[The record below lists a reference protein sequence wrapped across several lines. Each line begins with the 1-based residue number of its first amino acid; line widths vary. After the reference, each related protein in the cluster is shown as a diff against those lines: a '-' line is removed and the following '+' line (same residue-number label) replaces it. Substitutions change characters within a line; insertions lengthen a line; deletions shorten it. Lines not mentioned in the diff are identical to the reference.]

1 MIPSVDRHLEA
12 IRERLAETIFPMLPP
27 EAEFAREQAAF
38 VLMALDLVRAVH
50 PHAYRYEVVERHE
63 YAAAL
68 GDLLALGAT
77 DHEAGTD
84 HEAAA
89 GHEAAAA
96 IAGPEP
102 RADEASIP
110 LAALAEGNRAL
121 KTAVTQLFEALCAEG
136 GAAADRAREVMRD
149 LAVRQVA
156 RERALF
162 ASTGYTQSDTSLAE
176 LLADRA
182 PSGG

>member
-12 IRERLAETIFPMLPP
+12 IRERLAETIFPALPP
-27 EAEFAREQAAF
+27 EAEFEREQAAF

-50 PHAYRYEVVERHE
+50 AHAYRYEVVERHE

-68 GDLLALGAT
+68 GDLLELGGSADPAALA
-77 DHEAGTD
+77 
-84 HEAAA
+84 
-89 GHEAAAA
+89 
-96 IAGPEP
+96 EP
-102 RADEASIP
+102 RPRPDEASIP

-121 KTAVTQLFEALCAEG
+121 KTVVTQLFAALCAEG
-136 GAAADRAREVMRD
+136 GEAADRAREVMRG

-162 ASTGYTQSDTSLAE
+162 ASTGYTRSETSLAE
-176 LLADRA
+176 LLAA
-182 PSGG
+182 PPPAA

>member
-27 EAEFAREQAAF
+27 EAEFAREQASF
-38 VLMALDLVRAVH
+38 VLMALDLVRAAH

-63 YAAAL
+63 YAAAV
-68 GDLLALGAT
+68 GDLLALGVSPGA
-77 DHEAGTD
+77 EA
-84 HEAAA
+84 EARDALAA
-89 GHEAAAA
+89 
-96 IAGPEP
+96 PEP

-110 LAALAEGNRAL
+110 LAALIEGNRAL
-121 KTAVTQLFEALCAEG
+121 KTVVTRLFEALCAEG
-136 GAAADRAREVMRD
+136 GETADSAREVLRR

-162 ASTGYTQSDTSLAE
+162 ASTGYTRSETSLAE
-176 LLADRA
+176 TLAQPGA
-182 PSGG
+182 AS

>member
-1 MIPSVDRHLEA
+1 MIPSLDRHLEA

-38 VLMALDLVRAVH
+38 VLMALDVVRAVH

-68 GDLLALGAT
+68 GDLLSVGA
-77 DHEAGTD
+77 AD

-89 GHEAAAA
+89 VLAA
-96 IAGPEP
+96 PEP

-136 GAAADRAREVMRD
+136 GAAADRAREVMRG

-176 LLADRA
+176 LLAKPPA
-182 PSGG
+182 AG

>member
-12 IRERLAETIFPMLPP
+12 IRERLAETIFPMLPA

-50 PHAYRYEVVERHE
+50 AHAYRYEVVERHE
-63 YAAAL
+63 YAAAV
-68 GDLLALGAT
+68 GDLLELGGSI
-77 DHEAGTD
+77 D
-84 HEAAA
+84 AAA
-89 GHEAAAA
+89 PAE
-96 IAGPEP
+96 PQP

-121 KTAVTQLFEALCAEG
+121 KTVLTRLFDALCAEG
-136 GAAADRAREVMRD
+136 GEAADRAREVMRG

-162 ASTGYTQSDTSLAE
+162 ASTGYTQSGASLGD
-176 LLADRA
+176 LLAPPA
-182 PSGG
+182 A